1 MQRIAI
7 IDIGS
12 NSARLVISH
21 IHKNGS
27 YLMVYN
33 QKETLRLSQK
43 VNIDNLLTE
52 EAFSSTL
59 DTMKS
64 FMQMCRLYNVDK
76 IIAVATAAIRNASN
90 GKELIDLVA
99 AETGIQLHI
108 ISDATEAY
116 ISFLGVVNTLEVKD
130 GIIFDL
136 GGGST
141 ELILF
146 HDRQIKERVSIPFGA
161 VNATNMFNTQDQLTP
176 QAYME
181 LSFFL
186 NAQLEKYPWLKNSE
200 LPLIGVGG
208 TIRTIAKIIQREKS
222 YPSTRLHNY
231 RFPVQEFRNLFD
243 KLRSTTLVD
252 RKKISGLSSQR
263 NDIILAGSSII
274 SCLLNTTGATQ
285 LITSGCG
292 LREGLFYDYY
302 SKSKN
307 LPIVSTD
314 ILKDS
319 RENMMTLYGVDK
331 NHARQVC
338 TLSLTIFKG
347 WQRLHQLPKET
358 LRLLETAALLHDIGI
373 EINFYSHARHSAYMI
388 QNAKLFGLS
397 HKELLMTSVIAGW
410 HHGPSKNYFRDKF
423 YQDMLEEADWKQ
435 LQKLALILSLAEAL
449 DYTQTSQV
457 AKLEALLLRGQPLL
471 RIHCQEETPGIELN
485 ELKGRLSWFKKTFAT
500 PLTIEIIL
508 SKPEA

>member
-27 YLMVYN
+27 YLMMYN

-43 VNIDNLLTE
+43 VNSDNLLTE

-64 FMQMCRLYNVDK
+64 FMQMCKLYKVDK

-90 GKELIDLVA
+90 GKELIELIA
-99 AETGIQLHI
+99 AETGINLHI
-108 ISDATEAY
+108 ISGAAEAY

-146 HDRQIKERVSIPFGA
+146 HDRKIQERVSIPFGA
-161 VNATNMFNTQDQLTP
+161 VNTTHMFNTRNELTP
-176 QAYME
+176 QAYIE

-186 NAQLEKYPWLKNSE
+186 NSQLEKYPWLKESE

-208 TIRTIAKIIQREKS
+208 TIRTIAKIIQREKN

-231 RFPVQEFRNLFD
+231 RFPVQEFRNLFER
-243 KLRSTTLVD
+243 LRNTTLEE
-252 RKKISGLSSQR
+252 RKKISGLSSER
-263 NDIILAGSSII
+263 RDIILAGCSII
-274 SCLLNTTGATQ
+274 NCLLHTTGASQ

-302 SKSKN
+302 SKAN
-307 LPIVSTD
+307 NIPIVSED

-319 RENMMTLYGVDK
+319 RENMMKLYGVDQK
-331 NHARQVC
+331 HARQVSRLA
-338 TLSLTIFKG
+338 LSIFKG
-347 WQRLHQLPKET
+347 WQRLHHLPKET
-358 LRLLETAALLHDIGI
+358 LRILETAALLHDTGI
-373 EINFYSHARHSAYMI
+373 EINFYSHARHSAYII

-397 HKELLMTSVIAGW
+397 HKELLMTSVVAGW
-410 HHGPSKNYFRDKF
+410 HHGPSKNYFKDQF
-423 YQDMLEEADWKQ
+423 YQEMLEDTDWEQ
-435 LQKLALILSLAEAL
+435 LQKLSLILSLAEAL
-449 DYTQTSQV
+449 DYTQTGQV
-457 AKLEALLLRGQPLL
+457 HKLEACLLRKQPLL
-471 RIHCQEETPGIELN
+471 RIFCQEAPGIELH
-485 ELKGRLSWFKKTFAT
+485 ELKSRLSWFKKIFAT
-500 PLTIEIIL
+500 TLELEIVT
-508 SKPEA
+508 SKSEV